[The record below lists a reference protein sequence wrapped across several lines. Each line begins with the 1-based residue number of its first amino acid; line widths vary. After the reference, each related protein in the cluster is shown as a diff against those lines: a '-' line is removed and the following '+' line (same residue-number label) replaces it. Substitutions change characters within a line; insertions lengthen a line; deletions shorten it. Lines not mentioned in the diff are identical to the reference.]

1 MTGPE
6 APVIRDMGLC
16 AKLVTFAET
25 LSDAPNRA
33 ALAFRA
39 AVEAEAW
46 PGVEET
52 AISLASTFLRYDPL
66 VLAPDVLQA
75 RLEALIQTRDWA
87 AAGLPRGRRL
97 WQIPVALGP
106 EAGAQFDEATA
117 LAGRSA
123 EAARADILAS
133 RTRVLTLGFAPG
145 QPYMG
150 QLPPHWDVPR
160 MTALNPQVPGG
171 ALVVAI
177 RQLIIFAGPAPTGWR
192 HIGQTAFRCF
202 RPEAEDPI
210 TLRPG
215 DEVTF
220 REVTPDALH
229 ALACDPLGGAR
240 AEALP

>member
-1 MTGPE
+1 MTGPD
-6 APVIRDMGLC
+6 APLIRDVGLC
-16 AKLVTFAET
+16 AKLVTFAEA
-25 LSDAPNRA
+25 LSDEANRA

-39 AVEAEAW
+39 AVDAEAW
-46 PGVEET
+46 PGVAET
-52 AISLASTFLRYDPL
+52 AISLASTFVRYDPL
-66 VLAPDVLQA
+66 VLAPEALQA
-75 RLEALIQTRDWA
+75 RLAALIQTQDWGA
-87 AAGLPRGRRL
+87 AALPKGRRL
-97 WQIPVALGP
+97 WTVPVAIGP
-106 EAGAQFDEATA
+106 KEGPQFEEAAA

-123 EAARADILAS
+123 QEAKAEILAS

-150 QLPPHWDVPR
+150 ELPPHWDLPR
-160 MTALNPQVPGG
+160 MTELNPQVPGG

-192 HIGQTAFRCF
+192 HIGQTAFRCY

-220 REVTPDALH
+220 RTASLDEIH
-229 ALACDPLGGAR
+229 ALSDDPLGGAV

>member
-1 MTGPE
+1 MPE
-6 APVIRDMGLC
+6 AVIRDVGLC
-16 AKLVTFAET
+16 AKLVSFAEA
-25 LSDAPNRA
+25 LSDEANRA

-39 AVEAEAW
+39 AVDAEGW

-52 AISLASTFLRYDPL
+52 AISLASTFVRYDPL
-66 VLAPDVLQA
+66 RLAPEDLEA
-75 RLEALIQTRDWA
+75 RLAALLRTRDWR
-87 AAGLPRGRRL
+87 AAGLPPGRRL
-97 WQIPVALGP
+97 WRVPVALGQ
-106 EAGAQFDEATA
+106 EAGPQFEQAAA
-117 LAGRSA
+117 LAGRAPA
-123 EAARADILAS
+123 EAAAEILAS

-145 QPYMG
+145 QPYLG
-150 QLPPHWDVPR
+150 ELPLHWDIPR
-160 MTALNPQVPGG
+160 MTELNPQVPGG

-177 RQLIIFAGPAPTGWR
+177 RQLIVFAGPAPTGWR

-220 REVTPDALH
+220 RAAPLDEIR
-229 ALACDPLGGAR
+229 ALAADPLGGAR